1 MNKTTKGTIAA
12 GAAVLLLLGTGGS
25 LAYWNSSL
33 DLGTHSI
40 SAGQLKVTQQT
51 AGWERITYGAVTGE
65 KVNPSEIKLVPGDKL
80 QYTGVYN
87 IAAEGRNLA
96 FQVSLKNGSIEGASA
111 SAADQKLKDL
121 LQPTATFKVNNQNWT
136 PGTAFPVSKA
146 DPTSDG
152 KKDHKVEITAT
163 LEWPLNGDPASDN
176 VAQGGSVDIKGFAL
190 NIEQVAG

>member
-25 LAYWNSSL
+25 LAYWNDSL
-33 DLGTHSI
+33 DLGAESI

-51 AGWERITYGAVTGE
+51 AGWKRIPHGAATGE
-65 KVNPSEIKLVPGDKL
+65 AVNPRAVKLVPGDKL

-96 FQVSLKNGSIEGASA
+96 FTVSLTDGSIAGATA
-111 SAADQKLKDL
+111 SAADQKLKEL
-121 LQPTATFKVNNQNWT
+121 LQPTATFKVNNQNWV
-136 PGTAFPVSKA
+136 PGTAFTVSK
-146 DPTSDG
+146 DPASDG

-163 LEWPLNGDPASDN
+163 LEWPLNGDPANDN
-176 VAQGGSVDIKGFAL
+176 AAQGGSVDIKGFAL